1 MGFVPSSS
9 TIQLYAYF
17 TEYAREKIFNGVVDD
32 FKVTQFSLHDEDI
45 NYLISKETIGVDSS
59 GNTLYN
65 TLKSGFLPDITGDI
79 DSCVKSNKSSIVFG
93 KNTLTGTTQV
103 STPVVFGCT
112 DLAASNYNPLATVDD
127 GSCIITPPSGGRAL
141 TIGFQN
147 STNTPIENYSSPP
160 QKKNFSYN
168 FFVDLKQNIG
178 ESNPTLAEI
187 LNTSF
192 IIDLAET
199 PISDVLSNSTIKVNG
214 NSLPT
219 TVNLAAGSTFQFTLS
234 FSRDVTFNPNPSE
247 VNPVVIKLKL
257 ISTNINRPIDPTKQ
271 IFTYRANVYTA

>member
-17 TEYAREKIFNGVVDD
+17 TQYAREKIFNGEVSD
-32 FKVTQFSLHDEDI
+32 FKVTQFSLHDDDI
-45 NYLISKETIGVDSS
+45 NYVITKETIGLDSS

-79 DSCVKSNKSSIVFG
+79 DSCVKSNKTSIVFG
-93 KNTLTGTTQV
+93 RNMLTGTTQV

-112 DLAASNYNPLATVDD
+112 DPAADNYNSAATVDD
-127 GSCIITPPSGGRAL
+127 GSCIITTPSNRSL
-141 TIGFQN
+141 SIGFQIP
-147 STNTPIENYSSPP
+147 TNTPIADYSLPP

-178 ESNPTLAEI
+178 ESNPTSSEI
-187 LNTSF
+187 SNTSF
-192 IIDLAET
+192 IVDLAET
-199 PISDVLSNSTIKVNG
+199 PISDVLLNSTIKVNG

-219 TVNLAAGSTFQFTLS
+219 TVNLVAGSSFQSTLS
-234 FSRDVTFNPNPSE
+234 FSRDATFNPNPSE
-247 VNPVVIKLKL
+247 SNPVVIKLKL
-257 ISTNINRPIDPTKQ
+257 VSTNINRPIEPTKQ
-271 IFTYRANVYTA
+271 IFTYRANIYTA